1 MRLRIVS
8 WNIRKAV
15 GLDWRR
21 DPHRVLDVLR
31 AMSPDVVL
39 LQEADRRLPPR
50 PPALPL
56 SLVARAGWTAID
68 ADPATPSIGHHGNA
82 ILLRPELAALRVAG
96 IELPGLEPRGALVA
110 RLRGRGG
117 EITVAGLHLGL
128 RGADRRRQIV
138 RAAEAAA
145 RVGGPV
151 VMGGDL
157 NEWRAEGDALPRPAG
172 WTWVVAGPSF
182 HADWPRLSLDRF
194 LCGPGVA
201 VQGSGV
207 LARALAGR
215 ASDHLPVWLDVTV

>member
-21 DPHRVLDVLR
+21 DPGRVLGVLR
-31 AMSPDVVL
+31 TMSPDVVL

-50 PPALPL
+50 PAALPVD
-56 SLVARAGWTAID
+56 LVAQAGWTSID

-82 ILLRPELAALRVAG
+82 VLLRPDLEAVQILG
-96 IELPGLEPRGALVA
+96 IDLPGLEPRGGLLA

-117 EITVAGLHLGL
+117 EITLAGLHLGL
-128 RGADRRRQIV
+128 RRADRRRQIM

-145 RVGGPV
+145 AFGGPV

-157 NEWRAEGDALPRPAG
+157 NEWRGALPAPEG
-172 WTWVVAGPSF
+172 WSWIVPGPSF
-182 HADWPRLSLDRF
+182 HADLPRLSLDRF
-194 LCGPGVA
+194 LCGPGVR
-201 VQGSGV
+201 VERHGV
-207 LARALAGR
+207 LPRATADR
-215 ASDHLPVWLDVTV
+215 ASDHLPIWIDIAV